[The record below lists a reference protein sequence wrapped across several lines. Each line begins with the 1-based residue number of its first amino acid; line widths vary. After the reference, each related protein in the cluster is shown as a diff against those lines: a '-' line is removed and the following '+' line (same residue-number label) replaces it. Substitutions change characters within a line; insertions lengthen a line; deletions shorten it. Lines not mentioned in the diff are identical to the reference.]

1 MIHVDIQAVDELAA
15 DVGQFK
21 DIDAVDAAGFV
32 EKTIDPVRRRR
43 RRDK

>member
-1 MIHVDIQAVDELAA
+1 MVHVDIQAVDELAA

-32 EKTIDPVRRRR
+32 EKDHRSGPAQAQAR
-43 RRDK
+43 